1 MRKYTL
7 KELKN
12 FVRCG
17 MAHDITNAP
26 ETEILNVWK
35 RCEKVGYSLGT
46 YGINGGL
53 IQDRE
58 IGEFYA
64 VTSRNSNLFRIF

>member
-26 ETEILNVWK
+26 EAEILTLWK

-58 IGEFYA
+58 TGEFYA
-64 VTSRNSNLFRIF
+64 ITARNSNLFRIF